1 MLRQGASM
9 SDQRVPTIFSRQRAM
24 AKWSRARSLRDRP
37 DAATYLA
44 DAIAEDIIE
53 RLEFMRAEPKDALVI
68 GDTTGKLEQ
77 WLTEHDGVGKSL
89 VFGSFDEAQPWP
101 RGGFDLIVHVMGLG
115 HVNDLPGALLH
126 ARAALADGGILMAA
140 FPGAGSLPTLRQIM
154 FGADGERP
162 AARMHP
168 LVDNQAGAGLLQRAG
183 FRRQVV
189 DSYPLRVRFSSFQRM
204 VGDLRDQGLTS
215 ALAMEPS
222 PISKSTYQ
230 RAVEAFDALRDDAGK
245 VSEIVEILTLTAWR

>member
-1 MLRQGASM
+1 MLRQGALM
-9 SDQRVPTIFSRQRAM
+9 TEQRVPTIFSRQRAM
-24 AKWSRARSLRDRP
+24 AKWSRAQSRRDRP

-53 RLEFMRAEPKDALVI
+53 RLEFMRAEPTNALVI

-77 WLTEHDGVGKSL
+77 WLTERGDGGKAL
-89 VFGSFDEAQPWP
+89 VLGSFDEAQPWP
-101 RGGFDLIVHVMGLG
+101 GGGFDLIVHIMGFG

-154 FGADGERP
+154 LIADGERP

-168 LVDNQAGAGLLQRAG
+168 LVDNQAGAALLQRAG
-183 FRRQVV
+183 FKRQVV
-189 DSYPLRVRFSSFQRM
+189 DSFPLRVRFSSFRRM
-204 VGDLRDQGLTS
+204 VGDLRDHGLTS
-215 ALAMEPS
+215 ALAIGPS
-222 PISKSTYQ
+222 PVSRAAFQ
-230 RAVEAFDALRDDAGK
+230 RATEAFDALRDDAGK
-245 VSEIVEILTLTAWR
+245 VSETVEILALTGWR